1 MATMI
6 DLSTAWKEQL
16 IEIIKHQEKVIA
28 LQVEVANRLTEKLN
42 EAASF
47 LTEAYKKS
55 AEEISRILAPRGG
68 SIN

>member
-1 MATMI
+1 MSMMI
-6 DLSTAWKEQL
+6 DLSTASKEQL
-16 IEIIKHQEKVIA
+16 IELVKHQEKVIA
-28 LQVEVANRLTEKLN
+28 LQVEVTNRLSEKFN

-55 AEEISRILAPRGG
+55 AEEVSRILAARDG

>member
-1 MATMI
+1 MSNMI
-6 DLSTAWKEQL
+6 DLSTMSKEQL
-16 IEIIKHQEKVIA
+16 IELIRHQEQVIK
-28 LQVEVANRLTEKLN
+28 LQVEVTNRLTEKLN

-55 AEEISRILAPRGG
+55 AEEVSRILAPRGG